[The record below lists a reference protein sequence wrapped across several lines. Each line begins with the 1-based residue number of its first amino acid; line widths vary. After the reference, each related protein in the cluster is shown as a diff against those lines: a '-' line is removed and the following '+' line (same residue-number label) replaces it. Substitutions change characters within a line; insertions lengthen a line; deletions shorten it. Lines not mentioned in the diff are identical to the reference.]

1 MEQRRRMLD
10 QQQGFRLLRVFLT
23 SVWCTAGTAHAV
35 DGSYGLAVLM
45 LGCALAL
52 LPDPALPGR
61 Q

>member
-1 MEQRRRMLD
+1 MLD